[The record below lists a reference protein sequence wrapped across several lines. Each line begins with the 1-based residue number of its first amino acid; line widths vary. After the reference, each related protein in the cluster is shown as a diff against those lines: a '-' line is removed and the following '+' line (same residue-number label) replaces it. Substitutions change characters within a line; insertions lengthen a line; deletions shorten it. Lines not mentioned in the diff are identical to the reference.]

1 MRFTVQRDAL
11 AEAVTWVARALPSRP
26 VVPVL
31 AGLLLRAERED
42 QSQPGSNGPGWLT
55 ASCFDYEVSARM
67 RVRAEVAE
75 QGVFLVPGR
84 LLVEIVRSLP
94 AHPVEFGDD
103 PDGISVTCGE
113 VSFAVASLPSAEYPE
128 LPELPQ
134 LAGTADGGVLAT
146 AIGQVTPAAS
156 RDDTLPMLTA
166 VNVELDG
173 ATMTLA
179 ATDRYRLAVRELG
192 WDPAPGFGD
201 AGRVSLLV
209 PARTLSDAAK
219 MMSAG
224 TEVAIML
231 RPGGDRAGVGSG
243 GGGGAGAAEAMI
255 GFDAGERRLTA
266 RLLAGEFVRYR
277 SRFPEQFGCTA
288 DLPAEAFAEAVRR
301 VALVAERGTPVQLTF
316 APGRVTVGAAT
327 QGQARARE
335 TVPADFAGDE
345 PMIAFSPHYLLDG
358 VIAATAT
365 APATPAAAPATPAT
379 APATPATAPATPAAA
394 GVVPLGEPPA
404 GPAERGPVGAGVR
417 LWFTSPSKPAVIT
430 RQPDQDAA
438 GARAAEG
445 AFRYLVVPQ
454 RVQLSA
460 RLRAQGR
467 SVRRLPAGRD
477 HRADRRSAMPG
488 EQQGGE
494 QPDQHGQDQQREGG
508 ELARP
513 VGGRRSVLRIAVAIA
528 RARPLLPAG
537 LESGPGRTHGR
548 AAHPRVPV
556 ARPAVAGRGGR
567 HPWPGGH
574 SRRRGL
580 AGEPGEPGQPSRPGQ
595 IGHDPRELTERLRR
609 EHRLEA
615 LVQFLDGQ
623 PPSREVL
630 AEIRRRRVAFRVP
643 DAHHMR
649 TSWPERVA
657 ATREGSVIT
666 HRHRPFRV
674 RSEVRSP
681 PR

>member
-11 AEAVTWVARALPSRP
+11 AEAVTWVARALPTRP

-42 QSQPGSNGPGWLT
+42 QNQPGSNGPGWLT

-67 RVRAEVAE
+67 RVRADVAE
-75 QGVFLVPGR
+75 PGVFLVPGR

-94 AHPVEFGDD
+94 GQPIEFGDD

-113 VSFAVASLPSAEYPE
+113 ASFAVASLPSAEYPE

-134 LAGTADGGVLAT
+134 LAGTADGGALAT

-166 VNVELDG
+166 VNVELAG
-173 ATMTLA
+173 TTMTLA

-192 WDPAPGFGD
+192 WNPAPGFGD
-201 AGRVSLLV
+201 ADRVSLLV

-224 TEVAIML
+224 TEVRIML
-231 RPGGDRAGVGSG
+231 RPGGDRAGTASS

-277 SRFPEQFGCTA
+277 SRFPDEFGCTA

-335 TVPADFAGDE
+335 SVPADFAGDE
-345 PMIAFSPHYLLDG
+345 PVIAFSPHYLLDG

-365 APATPAAAPATPAT
+365 APV
-379 APATPATAPATPAAA
+379 TPAAA
-394 GVVPLGEPPA
+394 GSTADESSA
-404 GPAERGPVGAGVR
+404 GQAERGAAGAHVR

-430 RQPDQDAA
+430 RQPDPDAA
-438 GARAAEG
+438 EAKGAERD
-445 AFRYLVVPQ
+445 FRYLVVPQ
-454 RVQLSA
+454 RVQLS
-460 RLRAQGR
+460 
-467 SVRRLPAGRD
+467 PAAGD
-477 HRADRRSAMPG
+477 DNRRSAVRYRPG
-488 EQQGGE
+488 GSIGPTAGAPCRANSSAVNNQISM
-494 QPDQHGQDQQREGG
+494 
-508 ELARP
+508 ARI
-513 VGGRRSVLRIAVAIA
+513 SSD
-528 RARPLLPAG
+528 RAANLPARSAG
-537 LESGPGRTHGR
+537 EGRYC
-548 AAHPRVPV
+548 AS
-556 ARPAVAGRGGR
+556 PA
-567 HPWPGGH
+567 
-574 SRRRGL
+574 RGL
-580 AGEPGEPGQPSRPGQ
+580 GLGRSSQPGWNP
-595 IGHDPRELTERLRR
+595 
-609 EHRLEA
+609 A
-615 LVQFLDGQ
+615 
-623 PPSREVL
+623 L
-630 AEIRRRRVAFRVP
+630 AEPSAEPRIRVS
-643 DAHHMR
+643 H
-649 TSWPERVA
+649 
-657 ATREGSVIT
+657 
-666 HRHRPFRV
+666 
-674 RSEVRSP
+674 SP
-681 PR
+681 AQR